1 MTTRT
6 RAPQELRQD
15 ARAMKTLTSYVHGA
29 WVAGR
34 GQPAVLVNP
43 ATEEPLA
50 ETSTDGVDWQKT
62 VSHAR
67 DVGGPALRAMT
78 FAARGKML
86 ESLAKAIHAHRD
98 ELLGLGIENGGNT
111 RGDAKFDVD
120 GAIATLDW
128 YARLGATLGE
138 HTRLADGESLQLSR
152 SPRFVGRHLWVARE
166 GIAVHVNAFNFP
178 AWGLAEK
185 AAVAWLAGVPVVTKP
200 ATATALLAHRLA
212 EVLLASGVLPEG
224 ALSFVA
230 GSVGSLLDHLEGQ
243 DVLAFTGSSD
253 TGAKLRSLDAVV
265 ARSVRVNV
273 EADSLNAAVLGRD
286 VERGSE
292 TWQLFV
298 RDVVRDITQ
307 KAGQKCTAI
316 RRVLV
321 PADRAAEVIEDL
333 SERLSDIRMGNPAEA
348 EVRMGPVSSDAQ
360 RREVL
365 EGAAAIAREAK
376 AVFGDPSARR
386 EDKGYF
392 VSPILFH
399 AAAGRDAPVVHAR
412 EVFGPIATVVDYEDP
427 DRAVSLIRRGAGGL
441 VSSIYTDDRTELE
454 PLLFGLAPYHGRL
467 MLGSAKIAEHST
479 GPGTVLPSLVHG
491 GPGRAGGGEELG
503 SARGL
508 AFYQQRVALQ
518 GDRAVLDKVLADLPN
533 APR

>member
-1 MTTRT
+1 
-6 RAPQELRQD
+6 
-15 ARAMKTLTSYVHGA
+15 
-29 WVAGR
+29 
-34 GQPAVLVNP
+34 
-43 ATEEPLA
+43 TEEPLA
-50 ETSTDGVDWQKT
+50 ETSTDGIDWAAA

-67 DVGGPALRAMT
+67 DVGGPGLRAMT

-86 ESLAKAIHAHRD
+86 EALAKAIHAHRD
-98 ELLGLGIENGGNT
+98 ELLGLGIDNGGNT

-138 HTRLADGESLQLSR
+138 HVRMVDGEALQLAR
-152 SPRFVGRHLWVARE
+152 SPRFVGRHVWVARE
-166 GIAVHVNAFNFP
+166 GVAVHVNAFNFP
-178 AWGLAEK
+178 AWGLVEK
-185 AAVAWLAGVPVVTKP
+185 AAVAWLAGAPVVTKP
-200 ATATALLAHRLA
+200 ATATALLAHRLV
-212 EVLLASGVLPEG
+212 EVLLASGALPEG
-224 ALSFVA
+224 ALTFVA
-230 GSVGSLLDHLEGQ
+230 GGVGNLLDHLHGQ

-253 TGAKLRSLDAVV
+253 TGAKLRSIDAAV

-321 PADRAAEVIEDL
+321 PEDLAEAVIEDL
-333 SERLSDIRMGNPAEA
+333 GERLSAIRIGNPADP
-348 EVRMGPVSSDAQ
+348 EVRMGPVTSHAQ

-365 EGAAAIAREAK
+365 EGAAAIAREART
-376 AVFGDPSARR
+376 VVGDPAARP
-386 EDKGYF
+386 DGKGYF
-392 VSPILFH
+392 VHPILFH
-399 AAAGRDAPVVHAR
+399 AKRGHDAPIVHAR
-412 EVFGPIATVVDYEDP
+412 EVFGPVATVLGYGAP
-427 DRAVSLIRRGAGGL
+427 DEAVAMIRRGAGGL
-441 VSSIYTDDRTELE
+441 VSSIYTDDRAVLE
-454 PLLFGLAPYHGRL
+454 PLLFGIAPFHGRL

-479 GPGTVLPSLVHG
+479 GPGTVLPALVHG